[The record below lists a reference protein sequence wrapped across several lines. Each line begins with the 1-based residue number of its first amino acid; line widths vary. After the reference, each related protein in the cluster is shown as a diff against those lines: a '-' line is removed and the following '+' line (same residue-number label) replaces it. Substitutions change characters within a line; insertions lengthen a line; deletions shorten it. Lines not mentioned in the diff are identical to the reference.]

1 MVIPNLGTKDR
12 YLEMTARAKWADQC
26 IAWIKANHEV
36 IPVAPVP
43 VAPVQEVD
51 DDNEEKGD
59 EEDVENENEEDDDN
73 SEEEADEE
81 DENDEDDNS
90 EEDEEEDED
99 NDDDDNEND
108 DDVEEEDDDG
118 EEDARGR
125 RRRTRSKMNY
135 YQLHEYF
142 SSNIS
147 VVTYSTR
154 DGFSENATGV
164 LSLKD
169 VKNYNNSQ
177 LLARA
182 TQQLHYYDK

>member
-1 MVIPNLGTKDR
+1 MKAPDGTVLARKFYLVDVECFKEALVVIPNLGTKDR

-59 EEDVENENEEDDDN
+59 EEDVENENEE
-73 SEEEADEE
+73 
-81 DENDEDDNS
+81 EDDNS

-135 YQLHEYF
+135 Y
-142 SSNIS
+142 
-147 VVTYSTR
+147 
-154 DGFSENATGV
+154 
-164 LSLKD
+164 
-169 VKNYNNSQ
+169 
-177 LLARA
+177 
-182 TQQLHYYDK
+182 